1 MEARL
6 SLAWYIVL
14 ERTIPGTESFV
25 NGKAVAT
32 VGELLTSFAK
42 QECVP
47 TLMSFFSVAP
57 TTLAALAENHGI
69 TLEKPRTEKWFTAD
83 EGLKTLKV
91 LIDEA
96 EKHRLDGRVIEDL
109 RDFQTILGAAKKN
122 SVRWHLAVD
131 Y

>member
-1 MEARL
+1 
-6 SLAWYIVL
+6 
-14 ERTIPGTESFV
+14 
-25 NGKAVAT
+25 
-32 VGELLTSFAK
+32 
-42 QECVP
+42 
-47 TLMSFFSVAP
+47 
-57 TTLAALAENHGI
+57 
-69 TLEKPRTEKWFTAD
+69 
-83 EGLKTLKV
+83 LKTLKV